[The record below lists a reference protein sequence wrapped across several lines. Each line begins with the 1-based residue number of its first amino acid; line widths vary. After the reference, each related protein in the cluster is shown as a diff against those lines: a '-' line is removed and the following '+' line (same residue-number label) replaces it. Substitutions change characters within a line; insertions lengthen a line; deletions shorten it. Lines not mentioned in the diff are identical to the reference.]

1 MYSQLVRAVEE
12 YAQRLNER
20 AATVAHYDSIHIRLG
35 NVRLVLALVAA
46 VLAWESFKQHVFSP
60 WWVAFPVV
68 AFLAVRGYHSRI
80 FRTRD
85 LAQRAVAFYQSG
97 LARIEDRW
105 AGTGQTGERFSDPQH
120 VYAADLDLF
129 GRGSLFEL
137 LSTSRTRMGEETL
150 AKWLLAPAT
159 IDQIAERHP
168 AVRELRDQL
177 DLREDLAVLGE
188 DASVGVHPE
197 ALLRWAEEPS
207 RMKPEW
213 LGWLS
218 LILSIVAIAGAVVW
232 LYWGIVTPLIV
243 ILVVEASVR
252 YRLKSRLE
260 EVLLGSEHVFRD
272 LTLLSGLLAR
282 VEQHAFSAPRLK
294 SLQRE
299 LLSQGVKGS
308 DAIAHLKTIIDLSD
322 SRRNLIVGLLD
333 VPLMYSVQVAFAAER
348 WRRTHGHAVRSWLS
362 AIGAIEALLCLGTY
376 SYEHSS
382 DPFPEFVEGAPCFDA
397 TEVGHPLLPSG
408 KCIPNNVRLLTTTCM
423 LLVSGSNMSGKS
435 TLVSVRP
442 WPSGQSC
449 NWKSCSQRGQPTI
462 ESTWSND
469 GHLHSTCHN

>member
-282 VEQHAFSAPRLK
+282 VEQHAF
-294 SLQRE
+294 
-299 LLSQGVKGS
+299 
-308 DAIAHLKTIIDLSD
+308 
-322 SRRNLIVGLLD
+322 
-333 VPLMYSVQVAFAAER
+333 
-348 WRRTHGHAVRSWLS
+348 
-362 AIGAIEALLCLGTY
+362 
-376 SYEHSS
+376 
-382 DPFPEFVEGAPCFDA
+382 
-397 TEVGHPLLPSG
+397 
-408 KCIPNNVRLLTTTCM
+408 
-423 LLVSGSNMSGKS
+423 
-435 TLVSVRP
+435 
-442 WPSGQSC
+442 
-449 NWKSCSQRGQPTI
+449 
-462 ESTWSND
+462 
-469 GHLHSTCHN
+469 